1 MPVIADVPLPWRRPV
16 KVIAPAPPEPTA
28 RAFPRVREPRV
39 ASCEK
44 RFVELAV
51 VEKRFVVVAFVMMV
65 FPRVE
70 APVMLSVATCR
81 PLKRVDVALATK
93 LPTFWMERMEPG
105 VEGPTPTSPLESMW
119 KGVEVALAVEVEIE
133 NSGAVLEE
141 SAARES
147 LAKGELVPMPTFVP
161 SSKRSE
167 FANVPLFHFER

>member
-70 APVMLSVATCR
+70 RPVILSVATWS

-93 LPTFWMERMEPG
+93 FPTFWMEKIEPG
-105 VEGPTPTSPLESMW
+105 EDVAMPRKPL
-119 KGVEVALAVEVEIE
+119 GLIV
-133 NSGAVLEE
+133 
-141 SAARES
+141 SA
-147 LAKGELVPMPTFVP
+147 GIVD
-161 SSKRSE
+161 
-167 FANVPLFHFER
+167 